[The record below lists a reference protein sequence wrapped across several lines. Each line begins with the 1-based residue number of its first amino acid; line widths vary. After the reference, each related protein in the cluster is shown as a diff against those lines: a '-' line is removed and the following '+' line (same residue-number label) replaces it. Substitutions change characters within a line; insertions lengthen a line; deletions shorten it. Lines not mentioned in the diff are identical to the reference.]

1 MYISIYLCMYV
12 YIYVYIYIY
21 IYRERERERAV
32 KAIAHK
38 PFAASFLPL
47 CKEKSNN
54 VFLFPVLYS
63 SFLH

>member
-1 MYISIYLCMYV
+1 M
-12 YIYVYIYIY
+12 YIYIY
-21 IYRERERERAV
+21 IYRERERERERERAV